1 MCKECFVICHNI
13 GHSNLREMSNTSSTL
28 LTSIDNSIDVLA
40 KDLKYNT
47 HISLFGNVFKILDTM
62 EVRYAKVQHDQETG
76 LIVRDFESDQYVYAV
91 INPNLGMVIGI
102 MAIPVVE
109 FSREGY
115 KIRKVF
121 A

>member
-1 MCKECFVICHNI
+1 MWHNI

-28 LTSIDNSIDVLA
+28 LTSIDNSIDVLT

-47 HISLFGNVFKILDTM
+47 HISLFGDVFEILDTM
-62 EVRYAKVQHDQETG
+62 ETRYANVQHDQETG
-76 LIVRDFESDQYVYAV
+76 LIVRDFESDQYVLAV
-91 INPNLGMVIGI
+91 INPNIGMLIGI

-115 KIRKVF
+115 KNRKVF
-121 A
+121 G